1 MQYPTGKQPL
11 NAADPPGVNSGRGGE
26 PVEKQPKTPV
36 KNVEA
41 PPPMFGTLLA
51 SKPKSGSGGVTST
64 LTSLILHVVIIVGLV
79 YATAHAATIEP
90 EEDAPTLIQLAP
102 QEAPPPPPPPPPPKD
117 MPPPPVDASEPVA
130 KGFQTLAV
138 PDIVP
143 PDIPPPQ
150 VGVTI
155 REEDF
160 SARGVEGGKAD
171 GKVGG
176 RVTNDLAA
184 APVFTPMTVQPKL
197 LNGPE
202 VERQI
207 AKVYPPLLRD
217 AGIGGKTKVWFFID
231 ETGRAVKWQV
241 NTPSGYDALDAAAL
255 KVAPVLRFT
264 PAQNQD
270 KKVPV
275 WVSIDI
281 VFKVQ

>member
-1 MQYPTGKQPL
+1 
-11 NAADPPGVNSGRGGE
+11 
-26 PVEKQPKTPV
+26 VEKQPKKTPDQSV
-36 KNVEA
+36 GA
-41 PPPMFGTLLA
+41 PPPMFGTLL
-51 SKPKSGSGGVTST
+51 SSQPKKVGGGLQST
-64 LTSLILHVVIIVGLV
+64 LASLVLHALMIVGLV
-79 YATAHAATIEP
+79 YATAKAASVP
-90 EEDAPTLIQLAP
+90 AKEDAPTLIQLAP
-102 QEAPPPPPPPPPPKD
+102 QDAPPPPPPPPPLD
-117 MPPPPVDASEPVA
+117 VPPPVNAAEPVA

-160 SARGVEGGKAD
+160 AARGVEGGKGD
-171 GKVGG
+171 GVKEGG

-202 VERQI
+202 VEKQI

-217 AGIGGKTKVWFFID
+217 AGIGGRTKVWFFID
-231 ETGRAVKWQV
+231 ENGKAVKWQV

>member
-1 MQYPTGKQPL
+1 
-11 NAADPPGVNSGRGGE
+11 
-26 PVEKQPKTPV
+26 
-36 KNVEA
+36 
-41 PPPMFGTLLA
+41 MFGTLLA
-51 SKPKSGSGGVTST
+51 SKPKRSGAGGFAST
-64 LTSLILHVVIIVGLV
+64 LTSVGLHVAVIAGLA
-79 YATAHAATIEP
+79 YATAHAASKP
-90 EEDAPTLIQLAP
+90 VDEEAPVLIKLADD
-102 QEAPPPPPPPPPPKD
+102 APPPPPPPPPPPKLD
-117 MPPPPVDASEPVA
+117 VPPPTDNTPVA

-160 SARGVEGGKAD
+160 SAKGVEGGKAD

-184 APVFTPMTVQPKL
+184 APVFTPMTVIPKL
-197 LNGPE
+197 LNQSE
-202 VERQI
+202 VEKAVTRF
-207 AKVYPPLLRD
+207 YPPLLRD

-231 ETGRAVKWQV
+231 ESGKAVKWQV
-241 NTPSGYDALDAAAL
+241 NTSSGYDALDAAAL

-264 PAQNQD
+264 PAMNQD

-275 WVSIDI
+275 WVAIDI
-281 VFKVQ
+281 VFKVN

>member
-1 MQYPTGKQPL
+1 M
-11 NAADPPGVNSGRGGE
+11 
-26 PVEKQPKTPV
+26 EKQTKQTADLSV
-36 KNVEA
+36 GA

-51 SKPKSGSGGVTST
+51 SKPKKAGGGLTST
-64 LTSLILHVVIIVGLV
+64 IASLVLHAVMIVGLIW
-79 YATAHAATIEP
+79 ATAKAASVP
-90 EEDAPTLIQLAP
+90 PKEDAPTLIQLAP
-102 QEAPPPPPPPPPPKD
+102 QEAPPPPPPPPPPLD
-117 MPPPPVDASEPVA
+117 QPPPVNAAEPVA

-160 SARGVEGGKAD
+160 AARGVEGGKAN
-171 GKVGG
+171 GKEGG

-217 AGIGGKTKVWFFID
+217 AGIGGRTKVWFFID
-231 ETGRAVKWQV
+231 ETGKAVKWQV

-255 KVAPVLRFT
+255 KVAPILRFT

-275 WVSIDI
+275 WVAIDI